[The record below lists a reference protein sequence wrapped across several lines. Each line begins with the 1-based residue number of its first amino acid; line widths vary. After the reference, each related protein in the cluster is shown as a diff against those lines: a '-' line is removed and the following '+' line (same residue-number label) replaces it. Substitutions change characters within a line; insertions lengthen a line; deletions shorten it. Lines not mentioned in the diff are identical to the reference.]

1 MADNRSDENNTIQRI
16 LILAVH
22 VCGAVVT
29 KCTFYP
35 MCFPNTTD
43 NGGGST
49 DGAYHEA
56 WVILGIG
63 SANERR
69 RYNVTSSLIGW
80 AYIQNDPCEARTN
93 MNTSSWGNQTY
104 FLN

>member
-16 LILAVH
+16 PILA

-35 MCFPNTTD
+35 MCFPNTND
-43 NGGGST
+43 NGGGSA

-56 WVILGIG
+56 WDILGMG

-69 RYNVTSSLIGW
+69 RYNVTSSLSG
-80 AYIQNDPCEARTN
+80 
-93 MNTSSWGNQTY
+93 
-104 FLN
+104 